1 MKYPWRR
8 LLGLAWLILGVA
20 QSTSGQDFPSKP
32 LRLIVPFPAGG
43 GSDIV
48 GRILAQKL
56 GELSGQQVVVDNR
69 AGAGGSIGTEAAVK
83 SAPDGY
89 TILLAS
95 TSEIAVNPSIYKLT
109 YDPAKDL
116 IPVALVASTP
126 MVIVTATSLPVKNV
140 TDLVKYARAKPGD
153 VNVGSAGNGS
163 FTHLAAEYFRSMN
176 GLSWTHVPYKGA
188 PPALTDLAGG
198 RIQVMF
204 STLPAA
210 MGMIKSNMIKPIAV
224 SAQSRDGNLPEVP
237 TVSESGIEGYDVQY
251 WYGIFVPAGTSRD
264 IVAKLVDTIA
274 QTLKAPDVID
284 RLAKQGA
291 SPGALTQAQFADYV
305 NAEVDKWA
313 KVVKESGA
321 RID

>member
-56 GELSGQQVVVDNR
+56 GELSGRQVVVDNR

>member
-56 GELSGQQVVVDNR
+56 GELSGRQVVVDNR

-153 VNVGSAGNGS
+153 MNVGSAGNGS

>member
-1 MKYPWRR
+1 MKQATWR
-8 LLGLAWLILGVA
+8 LLGLTWLMLGLA
-20 QSTSGQDFPSKP
+20 QPIFAQDFPSKP
-32 LRLIVPFPAGG
+32 SRLIVPFPAGG

-48 GRILAQKL
+48 GRIVAQKL
-56 GELSGQQVVVDNR
+56 GELYGQQVVVENR

-95 TSEIAVNPSIYKLT
+95 TSEIAVNPSIYKLA

-126 MVIVTATSLPVKNV
+126 MVIVTGPSLSIKNV
-140 TDLVKYARAKPGD
+140 TDLINYVRAKPDD

-176 GLSWTHVPYKGA
+176 GLKWTHVPYKGA
-188 PPALTDLAGG
+188 PAALSDLAGG
-198 RIQVMF
+198 RIQLMF

-210 MGMIKSNMIKPIAV
+210 MSMIKSNLIKPIAV
-224 SAQSRDGNLPEVP
+224 SAQARDANLPDVP
-237 TVSESGIEGYDVQY
+237 TIAESGITGYDVQY
-251 WYGIFVPAGTSRD
+251 WYGIFVPAGTSKD
-264 IVAKLVDTIA
+264 VITKLADTLSQA
-274 QTLKAPDVID
+274 LKSPDVVD
-284 RLAKQGA
+284 SLAKQGA
-291 SPGALTQAQFADYV
+291 AAGALTQGEFARYV
-305 NAEVDKWA
+305 NLEADKWA

-321 RID
+321 KID

>member
-1 MKYPWRR
+1 MKQAAWR
-8 LLGLAWLILGVA
+8 LLGLAWLILALA
-20 QSTSGQDFPSKP
+20 QPVFGQDFHSKP
-32 LRLIVPFPAGG
+32 SRLIVPFPAGG

-56 GELSGQQVVVDNR
+56 GELYGQQVIVDNR

-83 SAPDGY
+83 SAPDGH

-109 YDPAKDL
+109 YDPARDL
-116 IPVALVASTP
+116 IPVAIVASTP
-126 MVIVTATSLPVKNV
+126 MVVVTAPSFPVKNV
-140 TDLVKYARAKPGD
+140 TDLINYARAKPDD

-176 GLSWTHVPYKGA
+176 GLKWTHVPYKGA
-188 PPALTDLAGG
+188 PAALSDLAGG

-210 MGMIKSNMIKPIAV
+210 MSMIKSNLIKPIAV
-224 SAQSRDGNLPEVP
+224 SAQARDANLPEVP
-237 TVSESGIEGYDVQY
+237 TVAESGIAGYDVQY

-264 IVAKLVDTIA
+264 MVAKLADTIA
-274 QTLKAPDVID
+274 HALKSPDVID
-284 RLAKQGA
+284 NLAKQGA
-291 SPGALTQAQFADYV
+291 SAGALTQGEFARYV

-321 RID
+321 KID

>member
-140 TDLVKYARAKPGD
+140 TDLVKYARARPGD

-251 WYGIFVPAGTSRD
+251 WYGIFVPGGTSMD

>member
-1 MKYPWRR
+1 MKHAWWRW
-8 LLGLAWLILGVA
+8 LGLAWLILGLA
-20 QSTSGQDFPSKP
+20 QSTSGQDFASKP

-56 GELSGQQVVVDNR
+56 GQLSGQQVVVENR

-89 TILLAS
+89 TVLLAS
-95 TSEIAVNPSIYKLT
+95 TSEIAVNPSIYKLS

-116 IPVALVASTP
+116 IPVAMIASTP
-126 MVIVTATSLPVKNV
+126 MVVVTAPSLPVKDV
-140 TDLVKYARAKPGD
+140 TDLIKYARAKPD
-153 VNVGSAGNGS
+153 DLNVGSAGNGS

-176 GLSWTHVPYKGA
+176 GLRWTHVPYKGA
-188 PPALTDLAGG
+188 PPALSDLAAG

-210 MGMIKSNMIKPIAV
+210 MGMIKSNLIKPIAV
-224 SAQSRDGNLPEVP
+224 SAQTRDANLPEVP
-237 TVSESGIEGYDVQY
+237 TVAESGISGYDVQY

-264 IVAKLVDTIA
+264 IVAKLGETIA
-274 QTLKAPDVID
+274 QTLKSPDVID
-284 RLAKQGA
+284 SLAKQGA
-291 SPGALTQAQFADYV
+291 SPGLLTQAQFADYV
-305 NAEVDKWA
+305 NGEVDKWA

-321 RID
+321 KID

>member
-8 LLGLAWLILGVA
+8 LLGLTWLILGVA

-69 AGAGGSIGTEAAVK
+69 AGAGGSIGTEVAVK
-83 SAPDGY
+83 SVPDGY

-204 STLPAA
+204 STLPAS

-237 TVSESGIEGYDVQY
+237 TVAESGIAGYDVQY

-274 QTLKAPDVID
+274 QTLKSPDVID

>member
-56 GELSGQQVVVDNR
+56 GELSGRQVVVDNR

-126 MVIVTATSLPVKNV
+126 MVVVTAPSLPVKNV

-153 VNVGSAGNGS
+153 MNVGSAGNGS